1 MATTS
6 FTTLRRFAGYAFT
19 LMLISMCLTGLATG
33 QGSPLVTASSAA
45 GLSHPTGW
53 GTIEDSAID
62 QAGDW
67 FVVDYANGGLY
78 EFPAS
83 GGAAIVLGSVTPSA
97 SLGGGYQ
104 NPVITID
111 PGNNLYL
118 SANWNNCLLLFP
130 WNATTKT
137 WTGLNDGGPND
148 LSPSNPT
155 TTMCT
160 NSGSNNEPEAFA
172 QYGVTDLSGN
182 GIGYFQ
188 PWAVA
193 IGNNSDLIV
202 GEQGGSLGAAVM
214 DMSVTG
220 AWSAPVHGDWTAVPA
235 QGLSARPI
243 AVAVDPENNI
253 FFVEDSGGLPG
264 VLEIPANA
272 ATPYTSD
279 ATLPRVDPML
289 PAVKGVITDAAG
301 NLYISDLQTGVVEV
315 PNPSGTPQTSSA
327 ILLSGVPAEGQVAI
341 DSARNVMYVPTN
353 QTQTN
358 GQADVAKVGF
368 GFAEFG
374 ASTVGTTAAAG
385 SNVVFSFNGAATP
398 TSFVIVEDGVHA
410 VDFAITG
417 GTCTTGVAYASGK
430 SCLQNLSFTPTS
442 VGNISAKLEMLD
454 ATGQYFGV
462 HGAAW
467 HWDGREYPGESRAPV
482 DIRLGLDD
490 AFPSDDGCVRQ
501 CLRCGSGTG

>member
-188 PWAVA
+188 PWAVTA
-193 IGNNSDLIV
+193 GNNSDLIV

-462 HGAAW
+462 HDAAR
-467 HWDGREYPGESRAPV
+467 HRDGRKYPNEPRAPV